1 MKAVI
6 IQKFGDLEGSSL
18 KTGIDIPTPS
28 EHEVLIKVKAAGV
41 NRPDILQRQGLY
53 KVPSEASP
61 IMGLEVAGEI
71 VEAGENVT
79 KTKIGT
85 QVCALVPGGGY
96 AQYVLTNEAHCFP
109 VPKGLSMEEAAGLCE
124 CLFTVW
130 INVVK
135 LGQLKENERFLV
147 HGGSSGIGMF
157 AIQVAKQL
165 GATVLTT
172 VKNQEKSDFCY
183 SLGADKVVQYSKQ
196 DFYKI
201 FKSNKKGRDIDL
213 ILDMIGGDYFE
224 KNIDLLNQEG
234 RLVNIAFLKGNSVK
248 LDLSKLMM
256 KRINLTGSTLRPRT
270 TEFKSKI
277 AEELRETVWPLLD
290 TQKIRV
296 HVDSIFP
303 LEKFKDAHIRMENGN
318 HLGKIIL
325 SLD

>member
-6 IQKFGDLEGSSL
+6 IQKFGDLEGSTL
-18 KTGIDIPTPS
+18 KTGIDIPRPS

-53 KVPSEASP
+53 KVPSDASP

-71 VEAGENVT
+71 VEVGGNVT

-109 VPKGLSMEEAAGLCE
+109 IPKGLSMEEAAGLCE

-196 DFYKI
+196 DFYNI

>member
-6 IQKFGDLEGSSL
+6 IKKFGDLAGSNL
-18 KTGIDIPTPS
+18 KIGIDIPKPS
-28 EHEVLIKVKAAGV
+28 QDEVLIKVKAAGV
-41 NRPDILQRQGLY
+41 NRPDILQRLGLY
-53 KVPSEASP
+53 KVPRDASP

-71 VEAGENVT
+71 VEVGDNVK
-79 KTKIGT
+79 KTKIGK

-96 AQYVLTNEAHCFP
+96 AQYVRTNEAHCLP
-109 VPKGLSMEEAAGLCE
+109 VPKDLSMEEAAGLCE

-130 INVVK
+130 SNVVK
-135 LGQLKENERFLV
+135 LGQLKKNEKFLV

-157 AIQVAKQL
+157 AIQVAKEL

-172 VKNQEKSDFCY
+172 VKNQEKADFCY
-183 SLGADKVVQYSKQ
+183 SLGADEVVQYSKQ
-196 DFYKI
+196 DFHKI
-201 FKSNKKGRDIDL
+201 FKSNNEGVHIDL
-213 ILDMIGGDYFE
+213 ILDMVGGDYFE

-248 LDLSKLMM
+248 LDLSKLMT

-270 TEFKSKI
+270 TEYKSKI
-277 AEELRETVWPLLD
+277 ADELRKNVWPLLD

-296 HVDSIFP
+296 HIDSIFP
-303 LEKFKDAHIRMENGN
+303 LEKFKDAHRRMENGG

>member
-53 KVPSEASP
+53 KVPSDASP

-157 AIQVAKQL
+157 AIQVAKQM

-172 VKNQEKSDFCY
+172 VKNEEKSDFCY
-183 SLGADKVVQYSKQ
+183 SLGADEVVQYSKQ

-201 FKSNKKGRDIDL
+201 FKSNKEGQDIDL

-224 KNIDLLNQEG
+224 KNIGLLNEEG

>member
-1 MKAVI
+1 MRAVI

-53 KVPSEASP
+53 KVPSDASP

-224 KNIDLLNQEG
+224 KNIDLLRDEG

-248 LDLSKLMM
+248 LDLSQLMM
-256 KRINLTGSTLRPRT
+256 KRITLTGSTLRPRT
-270 TEFKSKI
+270 VEFKSKV
-277 AEELRETVWPLLD
+277 ASELRETVWPLLD
-290 TQKIRV
+290 RQKIGV
-296 HVDSIFP
+296 YIDSIFP
-303 LEKFKDAHIRMENGN
+303 LEKFKDAHILMESGN

-325 SLD
+325 TLD

>member
-6 IQKFGDLEGSSL
+6 IQNFGDLEGSSL

-53 KVPSEASP
+53 KVPSDASP

-109 VPKGLSMEEAAGLCE
+109 IPKGLSMEEAAGLCE

-135 LGQLKENERFLV
+135 LGQLKENEIFLV

-157 AIQVAKQL
+157 AIQMAKQL

-172 VKNQEKSDFCY
+172 VKNKEKSDFCY

-196 DFYKI
+196 DFYNI
-201 FKSNKKGRDIDL
+201 FKSNEKGRDIDL

-256 KRINLTGSTLRPRT
+256 KRIILTGSTLRPRT
-270 TEFKSKI
+270 IEFKSKI

-290 TQKIRV
+290 TQKIKV
-296 HVDSIFP
+296 HIDSIFP

>member
-71 VEAGENVT
+71 VETGENVT

-96 AQYVLTNEAHCFP
+96 AQYVLTNEAHCFS

-135 LGQLKENERFLV
+135 LGQLKENERFLI

-183 SLGADKVVQYSKQ
+183 SLGADKVVQYPKQ

-201 FKSNKKGRDIDL
+201 FKSNKEGQGIDL

-224 KNIDLLNQEG
+224 KNIDLLRDEG

-248 LDLSKLMM
+248 LDLSQLMM

-270 TEFKSKI
+270 VEFKSKV
-277 AEELRETVWPLLD
+277 ASELRETVWPLLD
-290 TQKIRV
+290 RQKIGV
-296 HVDSIFP
+296 YIDSIFP
-303 LEKFKDAHIRMENGN
+303 LEKFKDAHIRMESGN

-325 SLD
+325 TLD

>member
-53 KVPSEASP
+53 KVPSDASP

-71 VEAGENVT
+71 VEAGENVK

-109 VPKGLSMEEAAGLCE
+109 IPKGLSMEEAAGLCE

-135 LGQLKENERFLV
+135 LGQLKENEIFLV

-157 AIQVAKQL
+157 AIQMAKQL

-196 DFYKI
+196 DFYNI
-201 FKSNKKGRDIDL
+201 FKSNEKGRDIDL

-234 RLVNIAFLKGNSVK
+234 RLVNIAFQKGNSVK